1 MYVTEQDALN
11 VIPKLPDI
19 YDEPFADS
27 SQIPTYLVSRIA
39 KQKVTVALSGDAGD
53 ELFGGYNRYIFAKS
67 LFSKI
72 KKTPMPIKS
81 LISKLIY
88 SISEEDWNKYFGGLL
103 DKRFANLGYKLHK
116 GANVL
121 NSSSI
126 RELHFKLAS
135 LIQDPS
141 NWLIN
146 SSEHKTILNDGIDR
160 LSQFDEIEQMMFYD
174 IMTYLP
180 SDILTKVDRAAMA
193 VSLETRVPF
202 LDPKVI
208 EFSTLLPIE
217 YKIRNG
223 VSKWALRE
231 VLYKHVPRNLIERPK
246 MGFAVPMADWLRGPL
261 RDWAEMLLNERRL
274 SSDGFFNESIVRNK
288 WSEHLTGKRN
298 WHYQLWNILMFQA
311 WLEKNR

>member
-1 MYVTEQDALN
+1 
-11 VIPKLPDI
+11 
-19 YDEPFADS
+19 
-27 SQIPTYLVSRIA
+27 
-39 KQKVTVALSGDAGD
+39 
-53 ELFGGYNRYIFAKS
+53 
-67 LFSKI
+67 
-72 KKTPMPIKS
+72 
-81 LISKLIY
+81 
-88 SISEEDWNKYFGGLL
+88 
-103 DKRFANLGYKLHK
+103 
-116 GANVL
+116 
-121 NSSSI
+121 
-126 RELHFKLAS
+126 
-135 LIQDPS
+135 
-141 NWLIN
+141 
-146 SSEHKTILNDGIDR
+146 
-160 LSQFDEIEQMMFYD
+160 MMFYD